1 MSILPYFIA
10 PLTPEQYSKTLV
22 AHTARGF
29 CFQINTPAS
38 APLPRV
44 MTELRQTLG
53 LNRVLKNLELDAT
66 KRTPV
71 IELLRTELLACIRA
85 CWERPLY
92 ELDLHWID
100 LRFQQL
106 NEREQHAAW
115 NAIVATAFF
124 PSNIPLTWRPEHMK
138 VVPDTQNIPHD
149 ILSKL
154 EMNLASL
161 EKSLLDK
168 DAMMPQH
175 LRNVHSLLIS
185 YPETVHLLEDAEIAR
200 IIEGAQVHT
209 KTEIVKAAAK
219 GGAASGS
226 RKKITLEDL

>member
-1 MSILPYFIA
+1 MAILPYFIA

-29 CFQINTPAS
+29 CFHINSPAS
-38 APLPRV
+38 DPAPRPLTAFR
-44 MTELRQTLG
+44 TTLG
-53 LNRVLKNLELDAT
+53 LNRVWKNLAVHDAQ
-66 KRTPV
+66 RTPV
-71 IELLRTELLACIRA
+71 IATLRIEILACIRA
-85 CWERPLY
+85 YWERPLH
-92 ELDLHWID
+92 ELDLPWID
-100 LRFQQL
+100 LLFQQL
-106 NEREQHAAW
+106 NEKEQYAAW
-115 NAIVATAFF
+115 DAIVAINYL
-124 PSNIPLTWRPEHMK
+124 PSNLPLSWRTEHMK
-138 VVPDTQNIPHD
+138 AVPDTQNIPHD

-161 EKSLLDK
+161 EKSLLEK

-200 IIEGAQVHT
+200 IIEGAQAHT

-226 RKKITLEDL
+226 RKKIALEDL

>member
-1 MSILPYFIA
+1 MSVLPYFIA

-29 CFQINTPAS
+29 CFHINTPAS
-38 APLPRV
+38 ASAPRA

-53 LNRVLKNLELDAT
+53 LNRVWKTLELDAA

-71 IELLRTELLACIRA
+71 IELLRTEILACIRE

-92 ELDLHWID
+92 ELDLPWID
-100 LRFQQL
+100 LLFQQL
-106 NEREQHAAW
+106 NEREQHDAW
-115 NAIVATAFF
+115 NAIIAIEYA
-124 PSNIPLTWRPEHMK
+124 PHNIPLTWRTEHMK
-138 VVPDTQNIPHD
+138 AVPDTQNIPHD

-209 KTEIVKAAAK
+209 KTEIVKATAK

-226 RKKITLEDL
+226 RKKIALEDL

>member
-1 MSILPYFIA
+1 MAVLPYFIA

-29 CFQINTPAS
+29 CFHINTPAS
-38 APLPRV
+38 APAPRA

-53 LNRVLKNLELDAT
+53 LNRVWKNLELDAT

-71 IELLRTELLACIRA
+71 SELLRTEILACIRE

-100 LRFQQL
+100 LLFQQL
-106 NEREQHAAW
+106 NEREQHYAW
-115 NAIVATAFF
+115 NAIVAINFL
-124 PSNIPLTWRPEHMK
+124 PSHLPLTWRTEHMK
-138 VVPDTQNIPHD
+138 AVPATQNIPHD

-209 KTEIVKAAAK
+209 KTEIVKATAK

-226 RKKITLEDL
+226 RKKIALEDL

>member
-1 MSILPYFIA
+1 
-10 PLTPEQYSKTLV
+10 
-22 AHTARGF
+22 
-29 CFQINTPAS
+29 
-38 APLPRV
+38 

-53 LNRVLKNLELDAT
+53 LNRVWKNLELDAT
-66 KRTPV
+66 KRTP
-71 IELLRTELLACIRA
+71 ISELLRTELLACIRA
-85 CWERPLY
+85 CWERPLH

-100 LRFQQL
+100 LLFQQL

-115 NAIVATAFF
+115 NAIISIAFF
-124 PSNIPLTWRPEHMK
+124 PSNLPLTWRPDHMK
-138 VVPDTQNIPHD
+138 AVPDTQNIPHD

-185 YPETVHLLEDAEIAR
+185 YPETVHLLEDSEIAR
-200 IIEGAQVHT
+200 IIDAAQVHT

-226 RKKITLEDL
+226 RKKITMEDL

>member
-1 MSILPYFIA
+1 MAILPYFIA

-29 CFQINTPAS
+29 CFHINTPAS
-38 APLPRV
+38 DPAPRPFTAFR
-44 MTELRQTLG
+44 TTLG
-53 LNRVLKNLELDAT
+53 LNRVWKNLVIHDAQ
-66 KRTPV
+66 RTPV
-71 IELLRTELLACIRA
+71 IETLRTEILACIRA
-85 CWERPLY
+85 YWERPLH
-92 ELDLHWID
+92 ELDLPWID
-100 LRFQQL
+100 LLFQQL
-106 NEREQHAAW
+106 NEKEQYAAW
-115 NAIVATAFF
+115 DAIVAINYL
-124 PSNIPLTWRPEHMK
+124 PSNLPLTWRPTHMK
-138 VVPDTQNIPHD
+138 ALPDTQNIPHD

-161 EKSLLDK
+161 EKSLLEK

-226 RKKITLEDL
+226 RKKIALEDL